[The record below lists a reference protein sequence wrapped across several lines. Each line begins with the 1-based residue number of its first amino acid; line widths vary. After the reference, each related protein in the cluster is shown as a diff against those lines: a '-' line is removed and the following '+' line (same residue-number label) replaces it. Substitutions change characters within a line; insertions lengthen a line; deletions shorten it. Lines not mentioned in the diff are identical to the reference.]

1 MKRRL
6 TNDCAQGLPV
16 EVYKHLKSINI
27 AVTSKEL
34 VTYSGQIKG

>member
-1 MKRRL
+1 MIVHRFAGRGV
-6 TNDCAQGLPV
+6 Q
-16 EVYKHLKSINI
+16 YKHLKSINI